1 MNNEMFLTMRRLC
14 QMITEHETNNSLD
27 CLVSLPVKM
36 HSALKCRSQ
45 I

>member
-1 MNNEMFLTMRRLC
+1 MNNEMFLNNAPFS
-14 QMITEHETNNSLD
+14 QIITEHETNNSLD